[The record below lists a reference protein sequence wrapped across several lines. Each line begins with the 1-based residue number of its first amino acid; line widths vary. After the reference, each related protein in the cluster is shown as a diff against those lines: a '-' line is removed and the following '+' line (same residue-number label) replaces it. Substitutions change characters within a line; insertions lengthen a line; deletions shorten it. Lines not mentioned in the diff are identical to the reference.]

1 MRGPG
6 ADGLYR
12 PRWARERKACEAD
25 SIVSSLFLFD
35 TSVNSNCPRMR
46 KHSIKYCST
55 QSA

>member
-25 SIVSSLFLFD
+25 SIVSSLFLFN